1 MSVLSEQLWQQTLLE
16 EAADL
21 ILCALSSVP
30 REKID
35 PKQYWPW
42 AQKALKLAGDA
53 GTTYERLVSILHREL
68 QLGDQPFTQKASNR
82 IYSIGEAIK
91 SRNDYAKFR
100 RLLRDQAPYII
111 VLARVRK
118 DAMKT
123 KPAADA
129 DWIDLENF

>member
-1 MSVLSEQLWQQTLLE
+1 MSMSSEQLWQQTLLE

-21 ILCALSSVP
+21 ILCALASIP
-30 REKID
+30 REQID

-68 QLGDQPFTQKASNR
+68 RMGDVPFTAKSSNR
-82 IYSIGEAIK
+82 LYSIGEAIK
-91 SRNDYAKFR
+91 ARGDYQKFR

-118 DAMKT
+118 DAMKN
-123 KPAADA
+123 KPEAE
-129 DWIDLENF
+129 WLELEEM

>member
-1 MSVLSEQLWQQTLLE
+1 MSMSSEQLWQQTLLE

-21 ILCALSSVP
+21 ILCALASIP
-30 REKID
+30 RERID

-42 AQKALKLAGDA
+42 AQKSLKLAGDA

-68 QLGDQPFTQKASNR
+68 QLGDQPFSQKSSSR

-91 SRNDYAKFR
+91 ARGDYARFR

-118 DAMKT
+118 DAMKH
-123 KPAADA
+123 KPEAE
-129 DWIDLENF
+129 WLELEEM